1 VTARYLPSWWSRRR
15 RSVQVALVVLA
26 YYLVPVLEPS
36 DHAWTWLR
44 GVAALAV
51 FVLVV
56 WWITRQIVLEARAAG
71 PAERPNRLLLL
82 VVGGVM
88 FFALADLVVAR
99 ALPGEFTGLQT
110 KTDGLYFVL
119 TTLITVG
126 YGDVHAD
133 GQIARGL
140 LIIQLAF
147 NAVVLTRA
155 AHALSGD
162 IARRRAE
169 RPEQ

>member
-1 VTARYLPSWWSRRR
+1 MTARLPPSWWSRRR

-36 DHAWTWLR
+36 DHAWSWLR

-56 WWITRQIVLEARAAG
+56 WWIIRQIVLEALAAVA
-71 PAERPNRLLLL
+71 AERPNRSLLL

-88 FFALADLVVAR
+88 FFALVDLAVAW
-99 ALPGEFTGLQT
+99 ALPGEFTVLQT
-110 KTDGLYFVL
+110 KTDSLYFVL
-119 TTLITVG
+119 TSLITVRC
-126 YGDVHAD
+126 GDVHAD
-133 GQIARGL
+133 APVARSL

-155 AHALSGD
+155 ARALSEEL
-162 IARRRAE
+162 ARRRAE

>member
-1 VTARYLPSWWSRRR
+1 
-15 RSVQVALVVLA
+15 
-26 YYLVPVLEPS
+26 
-36 DHAWTWLR
+36 
-44 GVAALAV
+44 
-51 FVLVV
+51 
-56 WWITRQIVLEARAAG
+56 
-71 PAERPNRLLLL
+71 
-82 VVGGVM
+82 M

-133 GQIARGL
+133 GQVARGL

-155 AHALSGD
+155 ARALSEEL
-162 IARRRAE
+162 ARRRAE